1 MRVCGLNFLYF
12 RFEFK
17 MSKTFERLTDE
28 NLAQNMENVLEIVC
42 KIGKG

>member
-1 MRVCGLNFLYF
+1 MARAL
-12 RFEFK
+12 
-17 MSKTFERLTDE
+17 ERLTDE

>member
-1 MRVCGLNFLYF
+1 MSVVFFRLLNMAKIFD
-12 RFEFK
+12 
-17 MSKTFERLTDE
+17 RLTDE

>member
-1 MRVCGLNFLYF
+1 MCISDMT
-12 RFEFK
+12 K
-17 MSKTFERLTDE
+17 MFDRLTEE